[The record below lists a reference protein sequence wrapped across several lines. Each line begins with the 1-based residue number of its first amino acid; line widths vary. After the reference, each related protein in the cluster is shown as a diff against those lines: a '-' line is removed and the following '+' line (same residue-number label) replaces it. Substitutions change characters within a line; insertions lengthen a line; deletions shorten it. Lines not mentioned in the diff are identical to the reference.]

1 MTTKIHYDDN
11 IFYLD
16 SMVKTVKS
24 GLSLDIDPEYF
35 IDKVIEDILFLDSAL
50 LRTFASL
57 KANFYLI
64 KRVEHLRGL
73 LRTDRNF
80 LDLIDSVLERKFAFS
95 SHLEP
100 FFEKFRVSRSEHLA
114 ASGDMKR
121 LLEESREESSHGE
134 DIISPAE
141 FHFLLKEDEN
151 REET

>member
-64 KRVEHLRGL
+64 KRGGTPAGP
-73 LRTDRNF
+73 LRTDRISSISSIPSGTEIRLF
-80 LDLIDSVLERKFAFS
+80 LHLSRFSRNSASPGANTSRPPGHEEAPGGIPERVLPRRRH
-95 SHLEP
+95 HLP
-100 FFEKFRVSRSEHLA
+100 R
-114 ASGDMKR
+114 G
-121 LLEESREESSHGE
+121 
-134 DIISPAE
+134 IP
-141 FHFLLKEDEN
+141 FLLKEDEN